1 MERIFYKRLVVLI
14 TLAAFFISS
23 FSAVTFAAAAAPVV
37 SYCNRIVTPVVAIN
51 AGGNEDVTVDG
62 TNFKGQNSV
71 KGFSAEVKEPEFL
84 TAAEGTLINAFSRIE
99 AESCIDNNGVTIENC
114 SDTDGGQNIAYIGN
128 GDYVGYDYIY
138 FPKGANGFQARVS
151 SETEGGTIE
160 VRLDHPGGELLGKC
174 PVGNTGGWQ
183 NYTDVSC
190 ELNGSIEGKHKLYL
204 IFVGE
209 RDNGLFNVNW
219 FKFTKGAYD
228 PIKADNY
235 DEKNG
240 NYYLYKSINFGHAE
254 GPVSF
259 KLGAF
264 GNLSGNVEVRIDNPS
279 GPVISSVN
287 AGSSPD
293 ASGYIE
299 SNVITKFTGTHDV
312 YLTDNSNGSTLAYID
327 WFAFDSADEPITVP
341 DGNLGKLLN
350 TGSKGYNLEFT
361 VPLERNNVYE
371 VYLYTSDLKRENK
384 QIYDVILNG
393 AVVDTV
399 DSAKSAKRWEK
410 KGPYLAKVAGDGKLV
425 IQCSSRRGMAVI
437 AGIQINKVTYSKAFK
452 DVKIT
457 DWFYIQVMELA
468 SKGVIFGKGN
478 DQFMPGEHI
487 IGEHVA
493 YMMFNVMKQSIM
505 EKDSTFKPEQYRMM
519 ADVSPDFW
527 AFNYMK
533 AYYNYFFKEKMLP
546 YDVNTRVPFS
556 KKDYEANKKVRREE
570 FAMAVIGARRL
581 DYNEDGKVFVLD
593 PEREPGAK
601 LNLYKDKDAEKIT
614 DSFKYFIELALE
626 KGLMKGDQNG
636 FLNPK
641 NPVTRAEAA
650 SFIYNTLNQKENNY
664 VKPADNKKNPVPRI
678 TAKKRNVN
686 VGILTLPAPAWDS
699 INNKNVNDSN
709 PDFSI
714 LELLDRNINKPMDWV
729 LVNPYPPAFNKSEFT
744 DIMRYNTAK
753 NVDINS
759 YKDLRSLAKA
769 QTDLEADITGTG
781 VVGYSENISKSKFFK
796 YWEVSIDDPNLT
808 PEKIAKSYDILFQT
822 SHGKITY
829 STDIQNKVK
838 AFLNAGGQLWWEN
851 CLGLEIKS
859 GDGFTDEVGFVSL
872 RPGNNYKYA
881 QVPVLDKDGNMHP
894 LFDNIYTIDPDKAT
908 RAVSPGLINKNSEIS
923 MLGDGEEWLNDDNRY
938 ISGVLPTDEV
948 ILNIQEPNDG
958 KKYPNMVVR
967 NVENANGPAGR
978 IVITTNDIGCGISK
992 FVNRSGGKAVEDYKF
1007 CYNLFGWM
1015 SKVAV
1020 NFDETNEDTWDGSN
1034 EFTLKA
1040 TVTNNG
1046 AKTQTYDLTKQF
1058 NDLNWDLIDT
1068 DSYNSYKRNYPW
1080 ILELDS
1086 KGYPSKVRLEA
1097 NQTENITFKLKI
1109 KKPDVLTYNF
1119 TLKASESGAVNT
1131 RDVDEYTFGLN
1142 NVRIKGPAFSK
1153 DSSGRNSAASR
1164 SFNMIFST
1172 DNLKLNDTRPL
1183 TYELTLKLKKGGRI
1197 IDPETLSARVD
1208 IEING
1213 NMPAYEK
1220 IDYNYSSNGSND
1232 SFIKITVQN
1241 AKFTS
1246 LDQAVKM
1253 IVSLDRL
1260 QNGAYEVIGKV
1271 QAYDPITRRRLA
1283 FSKDISFTL
1292 N

>member
-1 MERIFYKRLVVLI
+1 MEKFFYKRLVVLV
-14 TLAAFFISS
+14 TLAAFFAGS
-23 FSAVTFAAAAAPVV
+23 FSAVTFAASAPVV
-37 SYCNRIVTPVVAIN
+37 SYCERSVISVTAIN
-51 AGGNEDVTVDG
+51 AGGTEDVTVDG
-62 TNFKGQNSV
+62 TDFKAPYSV
-71 KGFSAEVKEPEFL
+71 NGFNAEVKEPEFS
-84 TAAEGTLINAFSRIE
+84 TDAEGTGVNAFLRIE

-138 FPKGANGFQARVS
+138 FPKGIGGFQARIS
-151 SETEGGTIE
+151 SEAEGGTIE
-160 VRLDHPGGELLGKC
+160 IRADHPGGELLGKC
-174 PVGNTGGWQ
+174 LVGKTGSWQ

-190 ELNGSIEGKHKLYL
+190 DLKGNIEGKHKLYL
-204 IFVGE
+204 IFTGE
-209 RDNGLFNVNW
+209 KDNGLFNVNW
-219 FKFTKGAYD
+219 FKFTRSAYD
-228 PIKADNY
+228 PIKADTY

-254 GPVSF
+254 GPANF
-259 KLGAF
+259 KLGVF
-264 GNLSGNVEVRIDNPS
+264 GSLSGNVEVRIDSPS
-279 GPVISSVN
+279 GPVIFSVSTSSHLDN
-287 AGSSPD
+287 
-293 ASGYIE
+293 SGYYE
-299 SNVITKFTGTHDV
+299 SNIITKFTGTHDL
-312 YLTDNSNGSTLAYID
+312 YLTDNSNGSTLAFID
-327 WFAFDSADEPITVP
+327 WFTFDSVDERITVS
-341 DGNLGKLLN
+341 DGNLSKLLN
-350 TGSKGYNLEFT
+350 ASIKGYNLEFT
-361 VPLERNNVYE
+361 VPVEKNNVYE
-371 VYLYTSDLKRENK
+371 VYLYTPDLKMENK
-384 QIYDVILNG
+384 QIYDITLNG
-393 AVVDTV
+393 VAVDTV
-399 DSAKSAKRWEK
+399 DSAKSAQRWEK
-410 KGPYLAKVAGDGKLV
+410 KGPYLAKVAANGKLV
-425 IQCSSRRGMAVI
+425 IQCSSKRGIIAI

-478 DQFMPGEHI
+478 DQFKPGEHI

-505 EKDSTFKPEQYRMM
+505 EKDPVFKPEEYRKMS
-519 ADVSPDFW
+519 DISPDFW

-533 AYYNYFFKEKMLP
+533 AYYNYFFKEKMLR
-546 YDVNTRVPFS
+546 YDVNTRVPYS
-556 KKDYEANKKVRREE
+556 KKDYEQSKKVRREE

-581 DYNEDGKVFVLD
+581 DYNGDGKVYVLD
-593 PEREPGAK
+593 PEREPGSK
-601 LNLYKDKDAEKIT
+601 LNLYRDKDADKT
-614 DSFKYFIELALE
+614 SDSFKYFIELALE

-664 VKPADNKKNPVPRI
+664 VKPAGNKKILVPRI

-709 PDFSI
+709 PDFSL

-729 LVNPYPPAFNKSEFT
+729 LVNPYPPAFNKSEFA
-744 DIMRYNTAK
+744 DVMRYNTAK

-769 QTDLEADITGTG
+769 QTDLEADITDTG
-781 VVGYSENISKSKFFK
+781 VVGNSENISKSKFFK

-838 AFLNAGGQLWWEN
+838 AFLSSGGQLWWEN
-851 CLGLEIKS
+851 CLGLEIKA

-881 QVPVLDKDGNMHP
+881 QIPVLDRDGNMHP
-894 LFDNIYTIDPDKAT
+894 LFDNIYTIDPEKAT

-938 ISGVLPTDEV
+938 ISGILPTDEV
-948 ILNIQEPNDG
+948 ILNIQEPNNG

-978 IVITTNDIGCGISK
+978 IVITTNDIGDGICK
-992 FVNRSGGKAVEDYKF
+992 HVDRSGGKAVEDYKF

-1020 NFDETNEDTWDGSN
+1020 NFDETNEDTWDGSS

-1058 NDLNWDLIDT
+1058 DAQQWDLIAT
-1068 DSYNSYKRNYPW
+1068 NSYNTYKKSYPW

-1097 NQTENITFKLKI
+1097 NQTENIAFKLKI
-1109 KKPDVLTYNF
+1109 KKPDILTYNF
-1119 TLKASESGAVNT
+1119 TLKASESGAVKT
-1131 RDVDEYTFGLN
+1131 RDVDEYTYGLN

-1153 DSSGRNSAASR
+1153 NYSGRNSAGR

-1197 IDPETLSARVD
+1197 IDPETLSAKVD
-1208 IEING
+1208 TEING

-1220 IDYNYSSNGSND
+1220 IDYNYSTNGSND

-1253 IVSLDRL
+1253 VVLLDRL